1 MTDRLSGSG
10 WNWLR
15 AIALTAAIGCA
26 RAQAAAPAAATPVS
40 PAIPNAGVP
49 GPVVPLPS
57 GPRERPELNEHFKAE
72 QVSGSIA
79 LFDSAD
85 NSLSCSD
92 AALCNKATIPASTF
106 KIANS
111 MIALETGVV
120 EDAETVLPWDGKRY
134 PVEEWNRNNTLRSA
148 IRVSCVPCYQAIA
161 RKVGPERMKEW
172 VTKLDYGNHDIS
184 GPIDQFWLSGGLR
197 ISPLQQIDFL
207 RRFDAGRLPISKRT
221 AETVRD
227 IITLDV
233 GQSHILRGKTGLNQP
248 PEYPELAAWFVGW
261 LELGERRIFF
271 ATIINAHAKDVD
283 VKPARR
289 RVTER
294 VLRALNLLPA
304 DATHSI
310 SD

>member
-1 MTDRLSGSG
+1 MSG
-10 WNWLR
+10 
-15 AIALTAAIGCA
+15 T
-26 RAQAAAPAAATPVS
+26 
-40 PAIPNAGVP
+40 
-49 GPVVPLPS
+49 
-57 GPRERPELNEHFKAE
+57 
-72 QVSGSIA
+72 IA

-120 EDAETVLPWDGKRY
+120 EDAETVLPWDGTRY
-134 PVEEWNRNNTLRSA
+134 PVEEWNRDNTLRSA
-148 IRVSCVPCYQAIA
+148 IRVSCVPCYQALA

-172 VTKLDYGNHDIS
+172 VTKLDYGNHDTS
-184 GPIDQFWLSGGLR
+184 GPVNQFWLSGGLR

-207 RRFDAGRLPISKRT
+207 RRFDGGRLPISKRT

-233 GQSHILRGKTGLNQP
+233 GQSHILRGKTGLDQP

-261 LELGERRIFF
+261 LELGERRVFF
-271 ATIINAHAKDVD
+271 ATIINAHAKGVD

-289 RVTER
+289 KVTER

-304 DATHSI
+304 DATRAI

>member
-1 MTDRLSGSG
+1 MEPRTLG
-10 WNWLR
+10 LVV
-15 AIALTAAIGCA
+15 ALMVAIGCA
-26 RAQAAAPAAATPVS
+26 PTQTAAPAASVPMS
-40 PAIPNAGVP
+40 PAIPSANGP
-49 GPVVPLPS
+49 GPVSPLPP
-57 GPRERPELNEHFKAE
+57 GPRDRPELSEHFKAE

-92 AALCNKATIPASTF
+92 VSLCNKATIPASTF
-106 KIANS
+106 KIPNS

-120 EDAETVLPWDGKRY
+120 EDAETVLPWDGKKY
-134 PVEEWNRNNTLRSA
+134 PVEEWNHNNTLRSA

-161 RKVGPERMKEW
+161 RKVGAERMKDW

-184 GPIDQFWLSGGLR
+184 GPVDQFWLNGGLR

-207 RRFDAGRLPISKRT
+207 RRFDAGKLPISKRT

-233 GQSHILRGKTGLNQP
+233 GQNHILRGKTGLNQP
-248 PEYPELAAWFVGW
+248 PDFPELAAWFVGW
-261 LELGERRIFF
+261 LELGERRVFF

-304 DATHSI
+304 DATRAI